1 MTKAET
7 LKEIRGLTAD
17 VNETEIRSHEG
28 ESLGMW
34 SSIWRNEMKRLLDS
48 LEENPETVSHDEK
61 YILEGCI
68 DLMDGLIDRFCDY
81 LAFLE
86 IDVDELVDGEKF
98 KVGYTPFE
106 IVQELFLQHTSHSGG
121 TSTREKCKEL
131 GIKDATKTIW
141 FDTTDKKAKEWL
153 WKNERED

>member
-48 LEENPETVSHDEK
+48 IEGNPETISHDEK

-68 DLMDGLIDRFCDY
+68 DLMDKLVEQFMDADP
-81 LAFLE
+81 
-86 IDVDELVDGEKF
+86 DELPSF
-98 KVGYTPFE
+98 AFTPFE
-106 IVQELFLQHTSHSGG
+106 IVNTLFLRHTSHSGG

-131 GIKDATKTIW
+131 GVKDATKTIW

-153 WKNERED
+153 WENERED

>member
-1 MTKAET
+1 MAKAET
-7 LKEIRGLTAD
+7 LKKLRDMTAD

-34 SSIWRNEMKRLLDS
+34 SAIWRNEINRLLDS
-48 LEENPETVSHDEK
+48 LEGNPETVSHDEK
-61 YILEGCI
+61 YILAGCI
-68 DLMDGLIDRFCDY
+68 DLMDGLVDQFCEY
-81 LAFLE
+81 LGLLG

-98 KVGYTPFE
+98 KVGYTPFG

>member
-7 LKEIRGLTAD
+7 LKKLRDMTAD

-48 LEENPETVSHDEK
+48 LEGNPETVSHDEK

-68 DLMDGLIDRFCDY
+68 DLMDRLVDQFCEY
-81 LAFLE
+81 LDFIG
-86 IDVDELVDGEKF
+86 IDVEDTDPDELPSFGF
-98 KVGYTPFE
+98 TPFE
-106 IVQELFLQHTSHSGG
+106 IVNTLFLRYTSHSGG

-131 GIKDATKTIW
+131 GIKDATRTIW

-153 WKNERED
+153 WENERED